1 MKEKLHL
8 KYKRILPIRASHNNK
23 RNLLLRQL
31 AAAKYIEALRDGWD
45 IINVDES
52 VLRATDER
60 KRGWVGVARRNYESS
75 SQRLNGVN
83 VIAAVSSS
91 GRAFFTIN
99 QGRTNSL
106 TIACFLSKLFDRV
119 SSMRPDWKSR
129 TLLLL
134 DNASYHRSQ
143 YMRDFLKA

>member
-1 MKEKLHL
+1 MKEELHL
-8 KYKRILPIRASHNNK
+8 KYKRILPVPASHNNK
-23 RNLLLRQL
+23 RNLLLRQF
-31 AAAKYIEALRDGWD
+31 AAANYIEALRDGWE

-60 KRGWVGVARRNYESS
+60 KRGWVGVGRRNYESS
-75 SQRLNGVN
+75 SQRLNKVN
-83 VIAAVSSS
+83 AIAAVSSI
-91 GRAFFTIN
+91 GRVFFTIN

-106 TIACFLSKLFDRV
+106 TIVCFLSKLFERLCIMDQA
-119 SSMRPDWKSR
+119 WKSK

-143 YMRDFLKA
+143 YMTDFLKA